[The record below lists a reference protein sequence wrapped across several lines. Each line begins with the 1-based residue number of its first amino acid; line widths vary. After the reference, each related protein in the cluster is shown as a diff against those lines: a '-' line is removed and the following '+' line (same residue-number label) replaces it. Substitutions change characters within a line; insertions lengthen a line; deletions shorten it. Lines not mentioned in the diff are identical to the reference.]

1 MNRIDICRG
10 EYAAHWSLTDLYD
23 YSREKLQAAL
33 ASGEDFDTGW
43 WGCKKEIRYARICR
57 DGGEIRIQ
65 VSCHMDDLWDG
76 DALIYDALWE
86 ECGAEEQLPDE
97 LIDTVRSFAIDC
109 GIDEQTELSEGLPA
123 SAGFDELVKVIDRL
137 ESEAEA
143 HNTEMYNELR
153 AVVRGEYENWK
164 GEQA

>member
-57 DGGEIRIQ
+57 DGGEIRIL

-109 GIDEQTELSEGLPA
+109 GIDEQTELSEVLPT

-137 ESEAEA
+137 EDEAEA